1 MAPSGTFHTIR
12 AEDVRPIPPSSVAA
26 AAAALTLLLLAG
38 EAYCL
43 QDPSLK
49 WRTIQT
55 VHFNVNY
62 YEGLEAVAQRVA
74 AAAEEAHER
83 LVPAMAHAP
92 KRPTEI
98 TITDELDAANGWAL
112 TVPFNQIKVWATA
125 PNDMSTL
132 QDYDDWYFGLIV
144 HEYAHILHMDNYGG
158 IASVV
163 NAVFGKVYPPNNA
176 QPLWIIEGY
185 AVLEEST
192 KTGGGRLRSS
202 QWDMMMR
209 TAVLEDQFEP
219 IDVVTIGP
227 LSWPHGTSH
236 YLYGSYFI
244 KYMAETYGEDV
255 LARMSEQYGKSLLP
269 YGVNR
274 TIRDL
279 TGKTWPEHYDDWFA
293 DARTRYGAQAEQVTG
308 RGIRAGMQLTDTG
321 EVDLGPRFSPDGSRI
336 AYFSWDGHDRSGLLV
351 LDVEEPLAR
360 LAEPPS
366 GVPDGWRPESILRT
380 TGQGAVDWT
389 PDGEGLVYARTEVM
403 DNWYAYHDL
412 YHVDIATG
420 AILRLTTGGRSR
432 QPDVSSDGELIA
444 YTVNGAGTS
453 SLAVAPAGAD
463 PEPIFRRNEGGFS
476 QVYSPRFSPDDGS
489 VAYSLWTEGGLR
501 DVYVLDL
508 EAGESRA
515 VTSGR
520 SLDTGPVWDP
530 GGRYLYYSS
539 DRTGIAN
546 IYALDLQDG
555 SLWQVTN
562 VLSGAYQPDV
572 SPDGRSLVYV
582 GYHARGYD
590 LYLMEL
596 EPATWM
602 PVEDEPLDRPEADL
616 SWTGDV
622 PELEPERYNPLRTLY
637 PRYWSFAIAEDAWG
651 YALTLLTTG
660 MDVAGHHS
668 IGASV
673 DTGLEGRLR
682 LGYSIDYALLMLPV
696 HLALGHSR
704 TTTRRWGL
712 RIDDEWKTWTEIRYS
727 GRIDLALPI
736 SRSDWFVRLAL
747 SYRLA
752 WMHSADPLDVPMD
765 PNAALPHL
773 PDRGWLSGPTV
784 SAFFSSARGSHY
796 GVSMEEGWS
805 TWASVHADLP
815 EMGSDYRAVSFNW
828 GATVY
833 LEMPWLR
840 HHVLALRL
848 AGGFAWSDFERRGY
862 FSVGGYPDEDILL
875 DLVNQVRASGIALRG
890 YPPGVRWGDQYYL
903 LNAEYRLPLWNIF
916 RGLGT
921 LPWQINRLYASVFSD
936 TGAAF
941 RRNAADWDGVL
952 TSVGG
957 EVYVTMTF
965 GYYEGVIFKAGYA
978 RGLMKDGINDF
989 YVILAAPF

>member
-1 MAPSGTFHTIR
+1 
-12 AEDVRPIPPSSVAA
+12 VRPIPSSSLAA
-26 AAAALTLLLLAG
+26 AAAALTLCLLAG
-38 EAYCL
+38 EAHCV
-43 QDPSLK
+43 QDPSLR

-62 YEGLEAVAQRVA
+62 YEGLEAVAMRVA
-74 AAAEEAHER
+74 AAAEEAHAR
-83 LVPAMAHAP
+83 LVPVMAYAP
-92 KRPTEI
+92 KKPTEI
-98 TITDELDAANGWAL
+98 TITDEYDSANGWAL
-112 TVPFNQIKVWATA
+112 TVPFNQIRVWATA
-125 PNDMSTL
+125 PNDMGTL

-144 HEYAHILHMDNYGG
+144 HEYTHILHMDNYGG
-158 IASVV
+158 IASVI
-163 NAVFGKVYPPNNA
+163 NAIFGKIYPPNNA

-185 AVLEEST
+185 AVFEEST

-219 IDVVTIGP
+219 IDVISIGP
-227 LSWPHGTSH
+227 FSWPHGTSH

-244 KYMAETYGEDV
+244 RYVAETYGEDV

-274 TIRDL
+274 TIRDQ
-279 TGKTWPEHYDDWFA
+279 TGKTWPELYEDWFA
-293 DARTRYGAQAEQVTG
+293 AARAEYGAVAGEVAE
-308 RGIRAGMQLTDTG
+308 RGLMGGMQLTSTG
-321 EVDLGPRFSPDGSRI
+321 EVDLCPRFSPDGTRL
-336 AYFSWDGHDRSGLLV
+336 AYFSWDGHDRAGLLV
-351 LDVEEPLAR
+351 LDLEEPLMS
-360 LAEPPS
+360 LGDPPS
-366 GVPDGWRPESILRT
+366 KVPVKKWKPESVLRT

-389 PDGEGLVYARTEVM
+389 PDGEGLVYARTEVW

-412 YHVDIATG
+412 YHVNLGNGT
-420 AILRLTTGGRSR
+420 ILRLTTGGRSR
-432 QPDVSSDGELIA
+432 QPDVSPDGELIA

-463 PEPIFRRNEGGFS
+463 PEPILTRNEGGFS
-476 QVYSPRFSPDDGS
+476 QVYSPRFSPDGKH

-501 DVYVLDL
+501 DVHVLDL

-530 GGRYLYYSS
+530 RGRYLYYSS
-539 DRTGIAN
+539 DRTGISN
-546 IYALDLQDG
+546 VYALDLVDG

-562 VLSGAYQPDV
+562 VISGAYQPDV
-572 SPDGRSLVYV
+572 SPDGRTLVYV

-590 LYLMEL
+590 IYLMEL
-596 EPATWM
+596 EPGKWLPAQ
-602 PVEDEPLDRPEADL
+602 DEAEERPEADL
-616 SWTGDV
+616 SWTQ
-622 PELEPERYNPLRTLY
+622 LEPEPEPKRYNPLRTLY

-660 MDVAGHHS
+660 ADVAGHHY
-668 IGASV
+668 IAAAV
-673 DTGLEGRLR
+673 ATGLEGRLR
-682 LGYSIDYALLMLPV
+682 FNYSIDYSLLMLPV
-696 HLALGHSR
+696 NLSLNHSR
-704 TTTRRWGL
+704 TTSKRWGL
-712 RIDDEWKTWTEIRYS
+712 RIDNEWKTWTEIRYG
-727 GRIDLALPI
+727 GRVDLALPI
-736 SRSDWFVRLAL
+736 SRADWFVRLTL

-752 WMHSADPLDVPMD
+752 WMQSADSLDVPMD

-784 SAFFSSARGSHY
+784 SAFFSNARGSHY
-796 GVSMEEGWS
+796 GVSLEEGWS
-805 TWASVHADLP
+805 TWVNVHADLP
-815 EMGSDYRAVSFNW
+815 EMGSDYRAVSLNW
-828 GATVY
+828 GGAAYV
-833 LEMPWLR
+833 EMPWLR

-848 AGGFAWSDFERRGY
+848 AGGYAWSNFERRGY
-862 FSVGGYPDEDILL
+862 FAVGGYPDEDILM
-875 DLVNQVRASGIALRG
+875 DLVNQVRWSGVALRG

-903 LNAEYRLPLWNIF
+903 FNAEYRLPLFNIH

-921 LPWQINRLYASVFSD
+921 LPLQLNRIYMSVFSD

-957 EVYVTMTF
+957 EIYVTMTL
-965 GYYEGVIFKAGYA
+965 GYYEGVVFKIGYA
-978 RGLMKDGINDF
+978 RGLMEGGIDDF
-989 YVILAAPF
+989 YVILASPF